1 MRLVETCCRK
11 QFKQMKRLYLQ
22 AFPPVERRPFYVIRK
37 KTREGCMEMLSIE
50 DEQGCFMGMAVMILY
65 KDMALLDY
73 FAISPEYRGKGIGTE
88 VLQELKQR
96 FEQKRFFLEI
106 EDPEEKCDN
115 TIERRRRQ
123 AFYEKNGMTVLP
135 DFMVNLF
142 GTNMRIL
149 TDGCTLA
156 FQEYQDMY
164 TNTFGEKV
172 RSRVIYQAIP
182 QAIE

>member
-1 MRLVETCCRK
+1 MRLVKTCCRK
-11 QFKQMKRLYLQ
+11 QFKQMKRLYRQ
-22 AFPPVERRPFYVIRK
+22 AFPPAERRPFSLIRK

-50 DEQGCFMGMAVMILY
+50 DEQGSFLGMVVMILY

-88 VLQELKQR
+88 VLQVLKQR
-96 FEQKRFFLEI
+96 YGNKRFFLEI
-106 EDPEEKCDN
+106 ENPEEECDN
-115 TIERRRRQ
+115 MIERKRRQ
-123 AFYEKNGMTVLP
+123 AFYLNNGMTLLP
-135 DFMVNLF
+135 DFMVNVF

-149 TDGCTLA
+149 THQCTVE

-172 RSRVIYQAIP
+172 RNRVICHLSP
-182 QAIE
+182 ELKK